1 MDNQLLKLTPL
12 FQFIY
17 FSNRERLSFKF
28 NSEPFKI
35 ILKQNNNFILKL
47 RCVNNCI
54 SAMPYHF
61 LNN

>member
-1 MDNQLLKLTPL
+1 MKKKLLELTLL

-17 FSNRERLSFKF
+17 FSNWDRLSFKF

-35 ILKQNNNFILKL
+35 ILKRNNNFILKL

-61 LNN
+61 LK